1 MANTLNHFPDVGK
14 HVLDAK
20 NQLTFLISV
29 FDRKSTKKQNPIKC
43 VKTWTNNSHFS
54 TGDQVYKVLNKIEDT
69 VLFVLLG
76 VRE

>member
-43 VKTWTNNSHFS
+43 VKTWTNDSLFS
-54 TGDQVYKVLNKIEDT
+54 TGNQVYKVLDETTKQVI
-69 VLFVLLG
+69 VLLG
-76 VRE
+76 VCG